1 LGAVYGRSNAWSG
14 VVIYLEFIERDRWMP
29 IEIFRLL
36 GDQEMSWVECAVDK
50 MVLQLGRTLRL
61 GPQPSYLCLWDI
73 ADISRLDDWEAYFQS
88 VAARQNWRS
97 QAMHRAI
104 HIARAGL
111 YDTLQQDNDMQSPLY
126 VVEYCAA
133 RGEDAKIR
141 ETFAERGARHAD
153 LRQIFLL
160 RRLGRLGPDPD
171 LISVWGAPSYAAAEP
186 LIRTAGQPDLDLVD
200 IGIYRRFGEET
211 L

>member
-1 LGAVYGRSNAWSG
+1 M
-14 VVIYLEFIERDRWMP
+14 IYVEFIERDRWMP

-36 GDQEMSWVECAVDK
+36 GDQEASWVEGSVDR

-73 ADISRLDDWEAYFQS
+73 PDISRLDAWEAYFQS
-88 VAARQNWRS
+88 VAALQNRRS
-97 QAMHRAI
+97 QGMHRAI

-111 YDTLQQDNDMQSPLY
+111 YDALQQDADTRAPLY
-126 VVEYCAA
+126 IVEYCAA

-141 ETFAERGARHAD
+141 GIFAERGARHAD
-153 LRQIFLL
+153 LRQLFLL
-160 RRLGRLGPDPD
+160 RRLGRIGPDPG
-171 LISVWGAPSYAAAEP
+171 LISIWGAPSYAAAEP
-186 LIRTAGQPDLDLVD
+186 LIRTAGQPDLDFVD
-200 IGIYRRFGEET
+200 VGIYRRFGEET

>member
-1 LGAVYGRSNAWSG
+1 M
-14 VVIYLEFIERDRWMP
+14 IYVEFIERDRSMP
-29 IEIFRLL
+29 IEIFRRL
-36 GDQEMSWVECAVDK
+36 GDQEVSWVEGAVDR

-61 GPQPSYLCLWDI
+61 GPMPSYLCLWDI
-73 ADISRLDDWEAYFQS
+73 AGISRLDDWEAYFRS
-88 VAARQNWRS
+88 VAARQNRRS

-111 YDTLQQDNDMQSPLY
+111 YDALQQDNDTRAPVY

-133 RGEDAKIR
+133 RGDDAKVQGI
-141 ETFAERGARHAD
+141 FAERRARHAG

-160 RRLGRLGPDPD
+160 RRLGRLGPDPG
-171 LISVWGAPSYAAAEP
+171 LISIWGAPSYAAAEP
-186 LIRTAGQPDLDLVD
+186 LIRTADQPDLDLVD
-200 IGIYRRFGEET
+200 VGIYRRFGEET